1 MLLNQYCCENP
12 RIFVDEDREQV
23 VNKLLGKFKVD
34 ISVLKQ
40 FPQVIKSMFTLC
52 GQPVPEELRIDS
64 PATPERNKILG
75 DD

>member
-1 MLLNQYCCENP
+1 M
-12 RIFVDEDREQV
+12 
-23 VNKLLGKFKVD
+23 NKLLGKFKVD
-34 ISVLKQ
+34 ITVLKQ